1 MANILRQ
8 MPPVTRNLL
17 IINCVVLLAQYVLE
31 PSAFG
36 RNGNDLLPFTQYFG
50 LHFFLASDFYP
61 WQCITYMFMHGGLT
75 HLFFN
80 MFALWMF
87 GVVIE
92 NTLGQ
97 KRFLIYYFVCGL
109 GAAVCQELWQLGQ
122 YYVEGLANFKGVNL
136 IGYGR
141 MTMDAYLN
149 QWTTV
154 GASGAVYGVL
164 LAFGVLYPNQRLM
177 LLIPPIPM
185 KAKYFVFAYVVIEL
199 VSAFTTSGIVAHF
212 AHLGGMLFGWLLLRL
227 WRRQANN
234 SQRGFQGWE
243 HYTPSGQKAGLFER
257 IKRKMAGGKPK
268 VQQNPYARTETD
280 EDYNLRKKQEEARL
294 DEILDKIKA
303 SGYDSLTREEK
314 EFLFQRSR

>member
-1 MANILRQ
+1 MANFIRQ
-8 MPPVTRNLL
+8 IPPATRNLL

-36 RNGNDLLPFTQYFG
+36 RGGRDLLSVSEYFS
-50 LHFFLASDFYP
+50 LHFFLASDFHV
-61 WQCITYMFMHGGLT
+61 WQVFTYMFMHGGLT

-97 KRFLIYYFVCGL
+97 KRFLIYYFICGI

-122 YYVEGLANFKGVNL
+122 YFMEGLQNYDGVNL
-136 IGYGR
+136 IGYGIK
-141 MTMDAYLN
+141 TMDEYLN
-149 QWTTV
+149 TWSTV

-164 LAFGVLYPNQRLM
+164 LAFGVLYPNQRIM

-185 KAKYFVFAYVVIEL
+185 KAKYFVFAYAVIEL
-199 VSAFTTSGIVAHF
+199 VSAFTTNGNVAHF
-212 AHLGGMLFGWLLLRL
+212 AHLGGMLFGWLLLL
-227 WRRQANN
+227 YWKHNANR

-243 HYTPSGQKAGLFER
+243 QYTPKGQKSSIFDRMKQKMQARSQTTQGGPRTAPETDYEYN
-257 IKRKMAGGKPK
+257 KRKA
-268 VQQNPYARTETD
+268 E
-280 EDYNLRKKQEEARL
+280 EEARL
-294 DEILDKIKA
+294 DQILDKIKA

-314 EFLFQRSR
+314 EFLFRQSR